1 MRSRY
6 TIWDGSQKLALDA
19 ERLFDRLA
27 EHLSATDDLSEA
39 LSRLLR
45 EGIRGEEFEAVGL
58 DELADRV
65 REAIRELYDKF
76 NLSRSLEE
84 PWNDADDIVAAEE
97 DAASRNPS
105 AEERERRA
113 AELARLSRI
122 LEERMSQ
129 LAQSPMAD
137 SDAADAFERLREREG
152 DISRVERFQRRYRD
166 QFQGPESLDFDA
178 TLSLIDRFEKLR
190 DLERALREKDLDS
203 LDEASLRELLGED
216 FAEAIGRLRQM
227 MRLLVDAGYLISREG
242 RTTLTPK
249 AARRLGRLALKEM
262 LAELLPDAAGRHETS
277 RRGASETML
286 EQARAYEYGDP
297 MTIDVAAT
305 LKAAMVRRAGEAA
318 STASSRADLRSPEHR
333 PGNLRDGGP
342 GAGQLRGREVGR
354 GQLRGREV
362 GRGQLPGR
370 EGLRGRVQLEPADLH
385 VKESLRST
393 RTSTVLLLDMS
404 WSMSWEGR
412 FAAAKKVALAME
424 TLMRTRYP
432 RDYFGM
438 VGFFTRAVELR
449 PADLAEVTWNMGD
462 PFTNLQDGLR
472 VASRLLDRH
481 PASTRQM
488 IVITDGQPTA
498 YFSEGRLFCEWP
510 MSVGGISSRA
520 TIETLKEVERVT
532 RRGMRIN
539 TFMLDDSPL
548 LRAFVQRMT
557 AINRGRAFYT
567 TPEQLGHFVLVDH
580 VGKRRKVL

>member
-6 TIWDGSQKLALDA
+6 TIWDGRQKLALDA
-19 ERLFDRLA
+19 ERVFDRLA

-45 EGIRGEEFEAVGL
+45 EGVAGEEFEAVGV
-58 DELADRV
+58 DELAERV

-84 PWNDADDIVAAEE
+84 PWNDLDDIVAAEE
-97 DAASRNPS
+97 DA
-105 AEERERRA
+105 
-113 AELARLSRI
+113 LARQPSDAQRKRRRDELEALSRI
-122 LEERMSQ
+122 LEERLSQ
-129 LAQSPMAD
+129 LADWPFGDEDAKD
-137 SDAADAFERLREREG
+137 SFGRLSERAV
-152 DISRVERFQRRYRD
+152 DIARVERFQRRFRE
-166 QFQGPESLDFDA
+166 QFQGPESLDFEG
-178 TLSLIDRFEKLR
+178 TLSLLERFEKLR
-190 DLERALREKDLDS
+190 ALEKALRERNLDS
-203 LDEASLRELLGED
+203 LDDDAIGELLGEE
-216 FAEAIGRLRQM
+216 FGEAIGRLRQL
-227 MRLLVDAGYLISREG
+227 MRLLVDAGYLVTKGG
-242 RTTLTPK
+242 RTALTPK
-249 AARRLGRLALKEM
+249 AARRMGQLALKEM
-262 LAELLPDAAGRHETS
+262 LAEILPDAGGRHDTA
-277 RRGASETML
+277 RRGASETVT
-286 EQARAYEYGDP
+286 EQARAYEFGDP

-305 LKAAMVRRAGEAA
+305 LQAALAREAMG
-318 STASSRADLRSPEHR
+318 R
-333 PGNLRDGGP
+333 
-342 GAGQLRGREVGR
+342 GAGQAS
-354 GQLRGREV
+354 
-362 GRGQLPGR
+362 PG
-370 EGLRGRVQLEPADLH
+370 GGRVRLEPGDLH
-385 VKESLRST
+385 VKESLRNT

-424 TLMRTRYP
+424 TLMRTRFP

-438 VGFFTRAVELR
+438 VGFYTRAVELK

-472 VASRLLDRH
+472 VASKLLDRH
-481 PASTRQM
+481 PATTRQM

-498 YFSEGRLFCEWP
+498 YFSEGRLYCEWP

-567 TPEQLGHFVLVDH
+567 TPRQLGHFVLVDH
-580 VGKRRKVL
+580 VGKRRKIL

>member
-1 MRSRY
+1 VVRSRY
-6 TIWDGSQKLALDA
+6 TIWDGTQQLAIDA
-19 ERLFDRLA
+19 ERVFDRLA
-27 EHLSATDDLSEA
+27 EHLASTDDLNEA

-45 EGIRGEEFEAVGL
+45 EGLQSDEFEVIGL

-65 REAIRELYDKF
+65 RDAIREMYDKY

-84 PWNDADDIVAAEE
+84 PWNDADDVVAAEE
-97 DAASRNPS
+97 DAASNLPS
-105 AEERERRA
+105 EEERRRRRE
-113 AELARLSRI
+113 ELDALSRI
-122 LEERMSQ
+122 LEERLAQ
-129 LAQSPMAD
+129 LAERRFDD
-137 SDAADAFERLREREG
+137 SDAREQFDRLHERSG
-152 DISRVERFQRRYRD
+152 DISKVERFQRRFRD
-166 QFQGPESLDFDA
+166 QFHGQESPGFEE
-178 TLSLIDRFEKLR
+178 TLSLIDRFERLR
-190 DLERALREKDLDS
+190 ELEKALRERDLDA
-203 LDEASLRELLGED
+203 LDDDALGELLGQE

-227 MRLLVDAGYLISREG
+227 MRMLVDAGYLVSREG

-262 LAELLPDAAGRHETS
+262 LAELMPDASGRHETS
-277 RRGASETML
+277 RRGPSEVTT
-286 EQARAYEYGDP
+286 EQARAYEYGDA
-297 MTIDVAAT
+297 MAIDVAAT
-305 LKAAMVRRAGEAA
+305 IRAAL
-318 STASSRADLRSPEHR
+318 LRSSADAGGHAGDR
-333 PGNLRDGGP
+333 PASGIAPGAAAGDSDLEQVARAARSGGP
-342 GAGQLRGREVGR
+342 HAKV
-354 GQLRGREV
+354 V
-362 GRGQLPGR
+362 
-370 EGLRGRVQLEPADLH
+370 LEPGDLH

-438 VGFFTRAVELR
+438 VGFFTRAVELK
-449 PADLAEVTWNMGD
+449 PSDLAEVTWNMGD
-462 PFTNLQDGLR
+462 PVTNLQDGLR
-472 VASRLLDRH
+472 VASRMLDRH
-481 PASTRQM
+481 PATTRQM

-520 TIETLKEVERVT
+520 TVETLKEVERVT
-532 RRGMRIN
+532 RKDIRIN

-557 AINRGRAFYT
+557 TINRGRAFYT

>member
-6 TIWDGSQKLALDA
+6 TIWDGKQKLALDA
-19 ERLFDRLA
+19 EQLFDRLA
-27 EHLSATDDLSEA
+27 EHLAATDDLSEA

-45 EGIRGEEFEAVGL
+45 EGIGSQEFEAVGL

-76 NLSRSLEE
+76 NLSRSLEQ
-84 PWNDADDIVAAEE
+84 PWDEVDDIVAAEQ
-97 DAASRNPS
+97 DAA
-105 AEERERRA
+105 EREPSPSRSKQRL
-113 AELARLSRI
+113 AELEALSRI
-122 LEERMSQ
+122 LEERISQ
-129 LAQSPMAD
+129 LAERGFD
-137 SDAADAFERLREREG
+137 DADARDSFDSLSERAG
-152 DISRVERFQRRYRD
+152 DIARVERFQRRFRE
-166 QFQGPESLDFDA
+166 QFQGPESLDFEA
-178 TLSLIDRFEKLR
+178 TLELIDRFEKLR
-190 DLERALREKDLDS
+190 ELEKALREKNLDS
-203 LDEASLRELLGED
+203 LDEETLGELLGEE
-216 FAEAIGRLRQM
+216 FADAVGRLRQM
-227 MRLLVDAGYLISREG
+227 MRLLVDAGYVVTKGG
-242 RTTLTPK
+242 RATLTPK

-262 LAELLPDAAGRHETS
+262 LADLLPDASGRHDTT
-277 RRGASETML
+277 RRGTSEIVT
-286 EQARAYEYGDP
+286 EQARAYNYGDP
-297 MTIDVAAT
+297 MTIDVGAT
-305 LKAAMVRRAGEAA
+305 LRAALVREASQRGSA
-318 STASSRADLRSPEHR
+318 AAVRSGTVR
-333 PGNLRDGGP
+333 
-342 GAGQLRGREVGR
+342 
-354 GQLRGREV
+354 
-362 GRGQLPGR
+362 
-370 EGLRGRVQLEPADLH
+370 LEPGDLH
-385 VKESLRST
+385 VKESMRAT

-438 VGFFTRAVELR
+438 VGFYTRAVELK

-472 VASRLLDRH
+472 LATRLLDRH
-481 PASTRQM
+481 PATTRQM

-498 YFSEGRLFCEWP
+498 YFSDGRLFCEWP

-520 TIETLKEVERVT
+520 TVETLKEVERVT
-532 RRGMRIN
+532 RKDVRIN

>member
-1 MRSRY
+1 VRSRY
-6 TIWDGSQKLALDA
+6 TIWDGRQKLTLDA
-19 ERLFDRLA
+19 DLVFDRLA
-27 EHLSATDDLSEA
+27 EHLASSDDLAEA

-45 EGIRGEEFEAVGL
+45 EGLAGEEFEAVGA
-58 DELADRV
+58 DELAEKV
-65 REAIRELYDKF
+65 REAIRELYDKY
-76 NLSRSLEE
+76 NLSRALEQ
-84 PWNDADDIVAAEE
+84 PWNDLDDIVAAEE
-97 DAASRNPS
+97 DAAGERTE
-105 AEERERRA
+105 EERARRREQLDA
-113 AELARLSRI
+113 LSRV
-122 LEERMSQ
+122 LEER
-129 LAQSPMAD
+129 LAQLKQWPFAD
-137 SDAADAFERLREREG
+137 EDAKDAFERVNERSG
-152 DISRVERFQRRYRD
+152 DIARVERFQRRFRD
-166 QFQGPESLDFDA
+166 QFQGPESLDFEGALALLDK
-178 TLSLIDRFEKLR
+178 FEQLR
-190 DLERALREKDLDS
+190 ALEKALRERDLDAI
-203 LDEASLRELLGED
+203 DEDAMGSLLGQE
-216 FAEAIGRLRQM
+216 FGEAVGRLKQM
-227 MRLLVDAGYLISREG
+227 MRLLVDAGYLVTKGG
-242 RTTLTPK
+242 RTMLTPK
-249 AARRLGRLALKEM
+249 AARRMGQLALKEM
-262 LAELLPDAAGRHETS
+262 LAEMMPDASGRHDTS
-277 RRGASETML
+277 RRGASENLT

-305 LKAAMVRRAGEAA
+305 VKAALAREVREGGPRRATAA
-318 STASSRADLRSPEHR
+318 LQPRAAAALQPRAAAPLER
-333 PGNLRDGGP
+333 R
-342 GAGQLRGREVGR
+342 AVA
-354 GQLRGREV
+354 
-362 GRGQLPGR
+362 
-370 EGLRGRVQLEPADLH
+370 LEPGDLH

-438 VGFFTRAVELR
+438 VGFYTRAVELK

-481 PASTRQM
+481 PATTQQM

-520 TIETLKEVERVT
+520 TVETLKEVERVT
-532 RRGMRIN
+532 RKGMRIN

-567 TPEQLGHFVLVDH
+567 TPGQLGHFVLVDH
-580 VGKRRKVL
+580 VGKKRKVL

>member
-6 TIWDGSQKLALDA
+6 TIWDGRQKLALDA
-19 ERLFDRLA
+19 ERVFDRLA

-45 EGIRGEEFEAVGL
+45 EGVAGEEFEAVGV
-58 DELADRV
+58 DELAERV

-84 PWNDADDIVAAEE
+84 PWNDLDDIVAAEE
-97 DAASRNPS
+97 GA
-105 AEERERRA
+105 
-113 AELARLSRI
+113 LARQPSDAQRKRRRDELEALSRI
-122 LEERMSQ
+122 LEERLSQ
-129 LAQSPMAD
+129 LADWPFGDEDAKD
-137 SDAADAFERLREREG
+137 SFGRLSERAV
-152 DISRVERFQRRYRD
+152 DIARVERFQRRFRE
-166 QFQGPESLDFDA
+166 QFQGPESLDFEG
-178 TLSLIDRFEKLR
+178 TLSLLERFEKLR
-190 DLERALREKDLDS
+190 ALEKALRERNLDS
-203 LDEASLRELLGED
+203 LDDDAIGELLGEE
-216 FAEAIGRLRQM
+216 FGEAIGRLRQL
-227 MRLLVDAGYLISREG
+227 MRLLVDAGYLVTKGG
-242 RTTLTPK
+242 RTALTPK
-249 AARRLGRLALKEM
+249 AARRMGQLALKEM
-262 LAELLPDAAGRHETS
+262 LAEILPDAGGRHDTA
-277 RRGASETML
+277 RRGASETVT
-286 EQARAYEYGDP
+286 EQARAYEFGDP

-305 LKAAMVRRAGEAA
+305 LQAALAREAMG
-318 STASSRADLRSPEHR
+318 R
-333 PGNLRDGGP
+333 
-342 GAGQLRGREVGR
+342 GAGQAS
-354 GQLRGREV
+354 
-362 GRGQLPGR
+362 PG
-370 EGLRGRVQLEPADLH
+370 GGRVRLEPGDLH
-385 VKESLRST
+385 VKESLRNT

-424 TLMRTRYP
+424 TLMRTRFP

-438 VGFFTRAVELR
+438 VGFYTRAVELK

-472 VASRLLDRH
+472 VASKLLDRH
-481 PASTRQM
+481 PATTRQM

-498 YFSEGRLFCEWP
+498 YFSEGRLYCEWP

-567 TPEQLGHFVLVDH
+567 TPRQLGHFVLVDH
-580 VGKRRKVL
+580 VGKRRKIL

>member
-6 TIWDGSQKLALDA
+6 TIWDGRQKLALDA
-19 ERLFDRLA
+19 ERVFDRLA

-45 EGIRGEEFEAVGL
+45 EGVAGEEFEAVGV
-58 DELADRV
+58 DELAERV

-84 PWNDADDIVAAEE
+84 PWNDLDDIVAAEE
-97 DAASRNPS
+97 DA
-105 AEERERRA
+105 
-113 AELARLSRI
+113 LARQPSDAQRKRRRDELEALSRI
-122 LEERMSQ
+122 LEERLSQ
-129 LAQSPMAD
+129 LADWPFGDEDAKD
-137 SDAADAFERLREREG
+137 SFGRLSERAV
-152 DISRVERFQRRYRD
+152 DIARVERFQRRFRE
-166 QFQGPESLDFDA
+166 QFQGPESLDFEG
-178 TLSLIDRFEKLR
+178 TLSLLERFEKLR
-190 DLERALREKDLDS
+190 ALEKALRERNLDA
-203 LDEASLRELLGED
+203 LDEDAIGELLGEE
-216 FAEAIGRLRQM
+216 FGEAIGRLRQL
-227 MRLLVDAGYLISREG
+227 MRLLVDAGYLVTKGG
-242 RTTLTPK
+242 RTALTPK
-249 AARRLGRLALKEM
+249 AARRMGQLALKEM
-262 LAELLPDAAGRHETS
+262 LAEILPDAGGRHDTA
-277 RRGASETML
+277 RRGASETVT
-286 EQARAYEYGDP
+286 EQARAYEFGDP

-305 LKAAMVRRAGEAA
+305 LQAALAREAMG
-318 STASSRADLRSPEHR
+318 R
-333 PGNLRDGGP
+333 
-342 GAGQLRGREVGR
+342 GAGQAS
-354 GQLRGREV
+354 
-362 GRGQLPGR
+362 PG
-370 EGLRGRVQLEPADLH
+370 GGRVRLEPGDLH
-385 VKESLRST
+385 VKESLRNT

-424 TLMRTRYP
+424 TLMRTRFP

-438 VGFFTRAVELR
+438 VGFYTRAVELK

-472 VASRLLDRH
+472 VASKLLDRH
-481 PASTRQM
+481 PATTRQM

-498 YFSEGRLFCEWP
+498 YFSEGRLYCEWP

-567 TPEQLGHFVLVDH
+567 TPRQLGHFVLVDH
-580 VGKRRKVL
+580 VGKRRKIL

>member
-6 TIWDGSQKLALDA
+6 TIWDGRQKIALDA
-19 ERLFDRLA
+19 DRVFDRLA
-27 EHLSATDDLSEA
+27 EHLAASDDLAEA

-45 EGIRGEEFEAVGL
+45 EGMGGDEFEAIGA
-58 DELADRV
+58 DDLAEKI
-65 REAIRELYDKF
+65 REAIRELYDKY
-76 NLSRSLEE
+76 NLSRALEE
-84 PWNDADDIVAAEE
+84 PWNELDDIVAAEE
-97 DAASRNPS
+97 DAAGDGMSS
-105 AEERERRA
+105 EEKRRRRE
-113 AELARLSRI
+113 ELDALSRV
-122 LEERMSQ
+122 LEER
-129 LAQSPMAD
+129 LAQMKQWPFAD
-137 SDAADAFERLREREG
+137 RSAKDSFERLDERSG
-152 DISRVERFQRRYRD
+152 DIARVERFQRRFRD
-166 QFQGPESLDFDA
+166 QFQGPESLDFEGA
-178 TLSLIDRFEKLR
+178 LSLLDKFEKLR
-190 DLERALREKDLDS
+190 ALEKALRERDLDAV
-203 LDEASLRELLGED
+203 DEDAIGSLLGEE
-216 FAEAIGRLRQM
+216 FGEAVGRLKQM
-227 MRLLVDAGYLISREG
+227 MRLLVDAGYLVSKGG

-249 AARRLGRLALKEM
+249 AARRMGQLALKEM
-262 LAELLPDAAGRHETS
+262 LAEMLPDASGRHDTS
-277 RRGASETML
+277 RRGASENVT
-286 EQARAYEYGDP
+286 EQARTYEYGDP

-305 LKAAMVRRAGEAA
+305 VRAALTREVSERGARGSAAQVPAGGRRAV
-318 STASSRADLRSPEHR
+318 R
-333 PGNLRDGGP
+333 
-342 GAGQLRGREVGR
+342 
-354 GQLRGREV
+354 
-362 GRGQLPGR
+362 
-370 EGLRGRVQLEPADLH
+370 LEPGDLH

-438 VGFFTRAVELR
+438 VGFYTRAVELK

-472 VASRLLDRH
+472 VASGLLDRH
-481 PASTRQM
+481 PAATQQM

-520 TIETLKEVERVT
+520 TVETLKEVERVT
-532 RRGMRIN
+532 RKGMRIN

-557 AINRGRAFYT
+557 TINRGRAFYT
-567 TPEQLGHFVLVDH
+567 TPGQLGHFVLVDH

>member
-6 TIWDGSQKLALDA
+6 TIWDGRQKLALDA
-19 ERLFDRLA
+19 ERIFDRLA
-27 EHLSATDDLSEA
+27 EHLAGSDDLNEA

-45 EGIRGEEFEAVGL
+45 EGMSGDEFEAVGA
-58 DELADRV
+58 DELAEKV
-65 REAIRELYDKF
+65 REAIRELYDKY
-76 NLSRSLEE
+76 NLSRALEE
-84 PWNDADDIVAAEE
+84 PWNELDDIVAAEE
-97 DAASRNPS
+97 DAADGMP
-105 AEERERRA
+105 EEQRTRRRE
-113 AELARLSRI
+113 ELEALSRI
-122 LEERMSQ
+122 LEER
-129 LAQSPMAD
+129 LAQMKEWTF
-137 SDAADAFERLREREG
+137 SDDTAAESFERMNERAG
-152 DISRVERFQRRYRD
+152 DIGRVERFQRRFRD
-166 QFQGPESLDFDA
+166 QFQGPESVDFEGALALLDK
-178 TLSLIDRFEKLR
+178 FEKLR
-190 DLERALREKDLDS
+190 ALEKALRERDLDAI
-203 LDEASLRELLGED
+203 DEDAMGALLGEEFGD
-216 FAEAIGRLRQM
+216 AVGRLKQM
-227 MRLLVDAGYLISREG
+227 MRLLVDAGYLVSKGG
-242 RTTLTPK
+242 RTMLTPK
-249 AARRLGRLALKEM
+249 AARRMGQLALKEM
-262 LAELLPDAAGRHETS
+262 LAEMMPDASGRHDTS
-277 RRGASETML
+277 RRGASENIT

-305 LKAAMVRRAGEAA
+305 VKAALAREVSERGPRSAGTPAPRDFEGDGGKDNAPSGRPVLRALEGGRRAV
-318 STASSRADLRSPEHR
+318 H
-333 PGNLRDGGP
+333 
-342 GAGQLRGREVGR
+342 
-354 GQLRGREV
+354 
-362 GRGQLPGR
+362 
-370 EGLRGRVQLEPADLH
+370 LEPGDLH

-438 VGFFTRAVELR
+438 VGFYTRAVELK
-449 PADLAEVTWNMGD
+449 PSDLAEVTWNMGD

-481 PASTRQM
+481 PATTQQM

-520 TIETLKEVERVT
+520 TVETLKEVERVT
-532 RRGMRIN
+532 RKGMRIN

-557 AINRGRAFYT
+557 SINRGRAFYT
-567 TPEQLGHFVLVDH
+567 TPGQLGHFVLVDH

>member
-6 TIWDGSQKLALDA
+6 TTWDGRQKLALDA
-19 ERLFDRLA
+19 ERIFDRLA
-27 EHLSATDDLSEA
+27 EHLAASDDLNEA

-45 EGIRGEEFEAVGL
+45 EGMSGDEFEAVGA
-58 DELADRV
+58 DELAEKV
-65 REAIRELYDKF
+65 REAIRELYDKY
-76 NLSRSLEE
+76 NLARALEE
-84 PWNDADDIVAAEE
+84 PWNELDDIVAAEE
-97 DAASRNPS
+97 DALGGDMS
-105 AEERERRA
+105 AEEKKRRRD
-113 AELARLSRI
+113 ELDALSRI
-122 LEERMSQ
+122 LEER
-129 LAQSPMAD
+129 LAQMKQWPFAD
-137 SDAADAFERLREREG
+137 DSAKESFERMNERSG
-152 DISRVERFQRRYRD
+152 DIGRVERFQRRFRD
-166 QFQGPESLDFDA
+166 QFQGPESVDFEGALALLDK
-178 TLSLIDRFEKLR
+178 FEKLR
-190 DLERALREKDLDS
+190 ALEKALRERDLDAI
-203 LDEASLRELLGED
+203 DEDAMGSLLGEE
-216 FAEAIGRLRQM
+216 FGEAIGRLKQM
-227 MRLLVDAGYLISREG
+227 MRLLVDAGYLVTKGG

-249 AARRLGRLALKEM
+249 AARRMGQLALKEM
-262 LAELLPDAAGRHETS
+262 LAELVPDAAGRHDTA
-277 RRGASETML
+277 RRGASDNVT
-286 EQARAYEYGDP
+286 EQARTYEYGDP

-305 LKAAMVRRAGEAA
+305 VRAALAREVAEHGAGRFGDAARTGGRRAV
-318 STASSRADLRSPEHR
+318 P
-333 PGNLRDGGP
+333 
-342 GAGQLRGREVGR
+342 
-354 GQLRGREV
+354 
-362 GRGQLPGR
+362 
-370 EGLRGRVQLEPADLH
+370 LEPGDLH

-438 VGFFTRAVELR
+438 VGFYTRAVELK

-472 VASRLLDRH
+472 VASRMLDRH
-481 PASTRQM
+481 PATTQQL

-520 TIETLKEVERVT
+520 TVETLKEVERIT
-532 RRGMRIN
+532 RKGMRIN

-557 AINRGRAFYT
+557 SINRGRAFYT
-567 TPEQLGHFVLVDH
+567 TPGQLGHFVLVDH